1 MNTLQKISL
10 LAFAFALAL
19 VARAAAPAVQ
29 PGVGEFTLA
38 AHDTSAMRSWG
49 DFIDVQLG
57 GPANADWLDTSKWTL
72 RINGVPVGIDRIY
85 PAAEA
90 GHYRFAIIRPAAKP
104 AGPGE
109 LDSIAVAAL
118 APDRFAAAEAALS
131 LEFSGQPL
139 TTVGRKPALLLF
151 GLVHPFRLIAFG
163 IIALIVIVGVWFT
176 GWKTGVL
183 RDNEPT
189 LAPTI
194 RPFSLA
200 RVQLALWM
208 VLIGIS
214 FILLYLITG
223 QTNGVLNGTA
233 VALLGISSVTTLAS
247 AAAGDPKPTP
257 PAPAVAAAAAA
268 GAPSPQQH
276 VGLITDL
283 ISDQNG
289 ANLHR
294 VQMVMWTLVLAA
306 IYVFDTWTSLKL
318 PTFDPQTFALMG
330 ISSTTYVWF
339 KSRE

>member
-1 MNTLQKISL
+1 MNTLKKYLL

-19 VARAAAPAVQ
+19 VARAAAPAPQ
-29 PGVGEFTLA
+29 PGAGEFTLA
-38 AHDTSAMRSWG
+38 ARDTADMRSWG
-49 DFIDVQLG
+49 DFVDVQLG

-85 PAAEA
+85 PAADP
-90 GHYRFAIIRPAAKP
+90 GHYRFAIVRPAAKP

-109 LDSIAVAAL
+109 LDGIAINAL
-118 APDRFAAAEAALS
+118 APDRFAASETALS
-131 LEFSGQPL
+131 LEFAGQPL
-139 TTVGRKPALLLF
+139 KAAGAKPALLLF
-151 GLVHPFRLIAFG
+151 GLIHSFRLIAFAV
-163 IIALIVIVGVWFT
+163 IALIVVVGIWFT

-189 LAPTI
+189 LAPTD

-208 VLIGIS
+208 VLIGVS
-214 FILLYLITG
+214 FILLYLVTG

-247 AAAGDPKPTP
+247 AAAGDPKPAVP
-257 PAPAVAAAAAA
+257 VAPVAVAAAV
-268 GAPSPQQH
+268 PPQRH
-276 VGLITDL
+276 VGLIVDL
-283 ISDQNG
+283 ISDTNG

-339 KSRE
+339 KNRE

>member
-1 MNTLQKISL
+1 MNTLKKIL
-10 LAFAFALAL
+10 LFALTLALAL
-19 VARAAAPAVQ
+19 HAHAAGPTSQPAA
-29 PGVGEFTLA
+29 GEFTLVA
-38 AHDTSAMRSWG
+38 RDTTSMRSWG
-49 DFIDVQLG
+49 DFVDIQLG
-57 GPANADWLDTSKWTL
+57 GPANPDWLNASKWTL

-104 AGPGE
+104 TGPGE
-109 LDSIAVAAL
+109 LDSVAINAL
-118 APDRFAAAEAALS
+118 APDRFGSADAAIS
-131 LEFSGQPL
+131 LEFAGQPL
-139 TTVGRKPALLLF
+139 KPLGTAPALVLF
-151 GLVHPFRLIAFG
+151 GLVHPFRLIAFA
-163 IIALIVIVGVWFT
+163 IIALIVVVGVWFT

-183 RDNEPT
+183 RDDEPT
-189 LAPTI
+189 LAPTD

-223 QTNGVLNGTA
+223 QTNGILNGTA

-247 AAAGDPKPTP
+247 AAAGDPKPAA
-257 PAPAVAAAAAA
+257 PAPVVAAVAV
-268 GAPSPQQH
+268 PPQRH
-276 VGLITDL
+276 VGLVDDL
-283 ISDQNG
+283 ISDTKG

-318 PTFDPQTFALMG
+318 PNFDPQTFALMG

-339 KSRE
+339 KNRE